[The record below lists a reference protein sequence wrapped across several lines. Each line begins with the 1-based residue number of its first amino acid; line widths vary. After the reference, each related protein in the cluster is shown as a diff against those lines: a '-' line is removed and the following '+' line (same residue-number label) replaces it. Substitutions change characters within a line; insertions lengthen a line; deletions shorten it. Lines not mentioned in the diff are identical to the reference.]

1 MAKKKNQKTS
11 TEMLQEMADDFGRMV
26 ADLKALFTPG
36 AIGPT
41 QMEYIEKINADW
53 NGYNFIVVFGHVYRL
68 TNEIKRK
75 ENGSLRCP
83 CEVCELKDACCQDSD
98 KTLCGLLSADT
109 DEYFYDAGELVI
121 DKRGKMKVEKWFG
134 DK

>member
-11 TEMLQEMADDFGRMV
+11 TEMLQEMTGELGRIT
-26 ADLKALFTPG
+26 ADLSAFLTG
-36 AIGPT
+36 GIGPT
-41 QMEYIEKINADW
+41 QQEYIDKINADW

-68 TNEIKRK
+68 TNEKKYK
-75 ENGSLRCP
+75 ENGALRCP
-83 CEVCELKDACCQDSD
+83 CEVCELNGSCCQDSD
-98 KTLCGLLSADT
+98 KTLCGILRADT

-121 DKRGKMKVEKWFG
+121 DKRGKMKVKKWYG

>member
-11 TEMLQEMADDFGRMV
+11 TEMLQEMVDDFGRM
-26 ADLKALFTPG
+26 AEDLKAFMTG
-36 AIGPT
+36 GIGPS
-41 QMEYIEKINADW
+41 QQEYIDKINADW

-68 TNEIKRK
+68 TNEKK
-75 ENGSLRCP
+75 YKANGALRCP
-83 CEVCELKDACCQDSD
+83 CEVCELKDECCQDSD

-121 DKRGKMKVEKWFG
+121 DKRGKMKVEKWFE

>member
-1 MAKKKNQKTS
+1 MAKKKNQKTP
-11 TEMLQEMADDFGRMV
+11 TEMLQELADGYGRIT
-26 ADLKALFTPG
+26 ADLKAFLTG
-36 AIGPT
+36 GIGPT
-41 QMEYIEKINADW
+41 QQEYIDKINADW

-83 CEVCELKDACCQDSD
+83 CEVCELKDECCQDSD
-98 KTLCGLLSADT
+98 KTLCGLLGADT

-121 DKRGKMKVEKWFG
+121 DKRGKMKVKKWFE
-134 DK
+134 DI

>member
-11 TEMLQEMADDFGRMV
+11 TEMLQEMADDFGRMA
-26 ADLKALFTPG
+26 ADLKAFMTG
-36 AIGPT
+36 GIGPS
-41 QMEYIEKINADW
+41 QQEYIDKINADW
-53 NGYNFIVVFGHVYRL
+53 NGYNFIVAFGHVYRL
-68 TNEIKRK
+68 TNEKKYK
-75 ENGSLRCP
+75 ENGALRCP
-83 CEVCELKDACCQDSD
+83 CEVCELKDECCQDSD

-121 DKRGKMKVEKWFG
+121 DKRGKMKVEKWFE